1 MALRIK
7 DLMDEKGIKS
17 VQLSEM
23 VGISK
28 VSISNL
34 LNGKLKP
41 SFDTLEKIS
50 IALEVPMWQL
60 FASPD
65 EVIPKR
71 DTAPKQRCTQNV
83 FRRSLQPS
91 VGLCILYTVR

>member
-7 DLMDEKGIKS
+7 ELMDEKGVKS
-17 VQLSEM
+17 IQLSEM
-23 VGISK
+23 IGISK

-41 SFDTLEKIS
+41 SFDTLEKIAT
-50 IALEVPMWQL
+50 ALNVPMWQL

-65 EVIPKR
+65 EVIPQK
-71 DTAPKQRCTQNV
+71 DTTTLSCPHCGKDIEIQ
-83 FRRSLQPS
+83 
-91 VGLCILYTVR
+91 IK